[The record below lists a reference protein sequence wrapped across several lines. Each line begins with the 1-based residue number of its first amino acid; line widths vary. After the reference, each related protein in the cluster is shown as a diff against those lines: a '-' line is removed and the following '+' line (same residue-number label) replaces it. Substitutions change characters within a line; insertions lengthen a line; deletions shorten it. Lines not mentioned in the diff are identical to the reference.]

1 MLSHLTIQS
10 LAVIDRLELHC
21 GPGMTALTGE
31 TGAGKSILV
40 DALGLLVGTRA
51 GADVIRAGAER
62 AEVCG
67 VFETGSNAPVRA
79 WLAGRELDDGA
90 GECIVRRV
98 IGPGG
103 RSRAFVNDRPVPAQA
118 LRELGGHLVDI
129 HGQHAHHLLLDR
141 DRQRFLLDDFG
152 GHHALLDQVAET
164 AGRWQE
170 LRRELAGLA
179 ALDADHATRLDFL
192 RFQLDELEGLGLG
205 AGESEALAAEQRRL
219 ANAESIL
226 DGCRRVVE
234 RLDGDHERSVAGTF
248 DDVRRDLEAV
258 ARHDSRAGEILGLI
272 ETAAINVTEAASAL
286 RGVTEGV
293 DLDPGRLSE
302 VEHRLGTIH
311 DLARKHRVPPRDLFA
326 RAGELREQI
335 DRLAS
340 GERRAGEIEQEIAGA
355 EEEHRALCDRLTAL
369 RRKAAGVLT
378 PRVTAKM
385 RELGMP
391 GGSFAIDVRAL
402 ESETP
407 SKNGANRVEFIVN
420 TGPGQPP
427 RPLSKVA
434 SGGELSRIS
443 LAIQVSGTHGS
454 AAPTLVF
461 DEADVG
467 IGGRVAEIVGRQL
480 HALGESHQVLCVTH
494 LAQVAARAHH
504 QAVVEKSLVRDGTPG
519 VEVVPVYG
527 DGRVREIARML
538 GGERITPK
546 TIAHAREMLDGT

>member
-141 DRQRFLLDDFG
+141 DRQRFLLDEFG

-286 RGVTEGV
+286 RGVTEG
-293 DLDPGRLSE
+293 GRPRPRTAL
-302 VEHRLGTIH
+302 RGRT
-311 DLARKHRVPPRDLFA
+311 PPRDHPRSRPQAPRAPARFIRSRGGTARTDRPARLRRA
-326 RAGELREQI
+326 AGGRNRAG
-335 DRLAS
+335 DR
-340 GERRAGEIEQEIAGA
+340 GA
-355 EEEHRALCDRLTAL
+355 PKRNTA
-369 RRKAAGVLT
+369 RCATGS
-378 PRVTAKM
+378 PR
-385 RELGMP
+385 
-391 GGSFAIDVRAL
+391 
-402 ESETP
+402 
-407 SKNGANRVEFIVN
+407 
-420 TGPGQPP
+420 
-427 RPLSKVA
+427 
-434 SGGELSRIS
+434 
-443 LAIQVSGTHGS
+443 
-454 AAPTLVF
+454 
-461 DEADVG
+461 
-467 IGGRVAEIVGRQL
+467 
-480 HALGESHQVLCVTH
+480 C
-494 LAQVAARAHH
+494 AARPPAC
-504 QAVVEKSLVRDGTPG
+504 SRRG
-519 VEVVPVYG
+519 
-527 DGRVREIARML
+527 
-538 GGERITPK
+538 
-546 TIAHAREMLDGT
+546 